1 MPIADDVSLRGLL
14 AIGQVVADCLG
25 QTVFGERLSSAG
37 VIGVE
42 ERLQFGWRGRK
53 GHRIRVF
60 IQKIN
65 FRISGKA
72 FSFIISTTVAF
83 RLLKTLNAT
92 GIYGSD
98 INKSGRN

>member
-1 MPIADDVSLRGLL
+1 M
-14 AIGQVVADCLG
+14 
-25 QTVFGERLSSAG
+25 
-37 VIGVE
+37 E
-42 ERLQFGWRGRK
+42 ERLRFGWRGRE

-98 INKSGRN
+98 INKSARN